1 MWSFPRSGEHF
12 NMKNERK
19 VKRRERIFV
28 IIRKYEIFYTGRNK
42 INLSI
47 ETGARS
53 IEINME
59 IRKEL
64 RSLPE

>member
-1 MWSFPRSGEHF
+1 
-12 NMKNERK
+12 MKNERK

>member
-28 IIRKYEIFYTGRNK
+28 IIRKYEIFYTRRNK
-42 INLSI
+42 INL
-47 ETGARS
+47 S

>member
-1 MWSFPRSGEHF
+1 
-12 NMKNERK
+12 MKNERK

-28 IIRKYEIFYTGRNK
+28 IIRKYEIFYTRRNK
-42 INLSI
+42 INL
-47 ETGARS
+47 S